1 MLDLFDAAYERESF
15 MEIALVLRSIKAGL
29 YSREESLPQMAVKL
43 FQQITMALYESNVN
57 LFTLFQ

>member
-43 FQQITMALYESNVN
+43 FQQITMALYEPNVN

>member
-29 YSREESLPQMAVKL
+29 YSREKSLPQMAVKL